1 MKIETEVCKAK
12 HIKIMKKK
20 KLENK
25 SSKNNMKKNR

>member
-20 KLENK
+20 LENK